1 MVGALAAQFKHGRGE
16 VLRRRL
22 VDDLADLRAAGEEDE
37 IPVLVEQ
44 GRRFRD
50 RALDHRYRVG
60 VHVPGNQLGDH
71 RRAALRDLPA

>member
-1 MVGALAAQFKHGRGE
+1 

-37 IPVLVEQ
+37 VPMLLEQ

-50 RALDHRYRVG
+50 RALDHRYRVA
-60 VHVPGNQLGDH
+60 VHIPGNQLGDQC
-71 RRAALRDLPA
+71 